1 MPTHISFPD
10 IGQFRNA
17 IRAIKDKT
25 RYIGKDANGDP
36 IYDPLKP
43 LPVLNYSA
51 TTKLHG
57 TNFSIVFDQDTK
69 ELYYQ
74 SRERICTPENDNAG
88 AARYF
93 TELFQ
98 NHSEL
103 IYQLFSPF
111 VIFGQ
116 KVVIYGEW
124 CGKGIQKGVA
134 IAELPKMFVIFAVR
148 AGENWVPKSKWK
160 DVKFPQYSIYNIQDY
175 KTYNLTIDFNH
186 PELIQNDI
194 VKIVEEVEKECP
206 VGKAF
211 GVNGIGEGVVWTPD
225 DLEYQDGKY
234 WFKTK
239 GKRHSVSRVKTLVPV
254 DIEKV
259 NSINEFISNVVTD
272 NRCQQS
278 ITKLREANKPVDRTS
293 IGDYIKWIYHDIVKE
308 ESDIAKAS
316 NIDLNKIGGEVA
328 KAAKTWFFKNEDS
341 FDR

>member
-1 MPTHISFPD
+1 MPTHIPFPD

-25 RYIGKDANGDP
+25 QYIGKDSNGDP

-43 LPVLNYSA
+43 LPVLNYIG
-51 TTKLHG
+51 TCKLHG
-57 TNFSIVFDQDTK
+57 TCSSIVFDQDTK
-69 ELYYQ
+69 EIYYQ
-74 SRERICTPENDNAG
+74 TRERICTVENDNAG
-88 AARYF
+88 FARYF
-93 TELFQ
+93 TELFSS
-98 NHSEL
+98 HSEL

-148 AGENWVPKSKWK
+148 AGENWVPKLKWK

-186 PELIQNDI
+186 PELVQNDI

-211 GVNGIGEGVVWTPD
+211 GVSGIGEGCVWTCNDP
-225 DLEYQDGKY
+225 EYQDGRF

-239 GKRHSVSRVKTLVPV
+239 GSLHSVTHCKTIASIDVEAVKN
-254 DIEKV
+254 IQ
-259 NSINEFISNVVTD
+259 EFISNVVTE

-278 ITKLREANKPVDRTS
+278 ITKLREAHKPLDRTS
-293 IGDYIKWIYHDIVKE
+293 IGDFIRWIYHDIVKE
-308 ESDIAKAS
+308 ESDVAKAS
-316 NIDLNKIGGEVA
+316 NIDLNKIGGEIA
-328 KAAKTWFFKNEDS
+328 KAAKTWFFKNEDD
-341 FDR
+341 FD